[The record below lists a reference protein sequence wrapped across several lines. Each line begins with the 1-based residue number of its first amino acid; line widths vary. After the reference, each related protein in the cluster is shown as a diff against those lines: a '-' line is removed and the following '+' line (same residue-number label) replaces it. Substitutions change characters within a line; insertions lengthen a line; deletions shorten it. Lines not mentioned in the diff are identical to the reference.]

1 MSKKIFLRALKGP
14 DRREVERLRKLPE
27 ADPFLEPNKEF
38 VFVARFD
45 GAKPGSEPNSVMASL
60 TILAYYLPSALLLE

>member
-1 MSKKIFLRALKGP
+1 VHPTGRQALG
-14 DRREVERLRKLPE
+14 KLPE

-45 GAKPGSEPNSVMASL
+45 GARPGNPPNGTMAAL
-60 TILAYYLPSALLLE
+60 TITIYYSPGALLLE

>member
-1 MSKKIFLRALKGP
+1 MHVTGRQALG
-14 DRREVERLRKLPE
+14 KLPE

-45 GAKPGSEPNSVMASL
+45 GARPGSEPNTSMANLSIQ
-60 TILAYYLPSALLLE
+60 TYFSPGALLLE